1 MAWVLRIRAS
11 AQDVDLLS
19 SVLWTFGPSGIAE
32 LPSDELTE
40 LIAGYSSEADA
51 ARALD
56 ALADLALETAG
67 LDTGVFEA
75 TVSVERAVDEWDGPP
90 ANEVAFGRPGEPQHH
105 IVIESGHAF
114 GHGNHP
120 TTALVLELASA
131 AIGPGARVLDVG
143 TGTGV
148 LAIAAV
154 RLGADTVLAVD
165 NDPAA
170 LLVAAANITANAIN
184 VDVIRLSDAL
194 GEAEELRFD
203 VVLANLLLADLGPL
217 APTVQHRLAAGG
229 TLIVSG
235 CLVDQQDAVEA
246 LFGAASHRIERDG
259 WLGLVFVSPTEH
271 ADPNVS

>member
-11 AQDVDLLS
+11 TQDVDLLS

-56 ALADLALETAG
+56 ALADLALETSG
-67 LDTGVFEA
+67 RDTGAFEA
-75 TVSVERAVDEWDGPP
+75 TISIENPVDEWSGPP
-90 ANEVAFGRPGEPQHH
+90 VNEVVFGRGGGSQHRV
-105 IVIESGHAF
+105 VIESGHAF

-120 TTALVLELASA
+120 TTALVLELAAA
-131 AIGPGARVLDVG
+131 AIEPGDRVLDVG

-148 LAIAAV
+148 LAIAAA
-154 RLGADTVLAVD
+154 RLGAGSVVAVD

-170 LLVAAANITANAIN
+170 LLVAAANVAANGPN
-184 VDVIRLSDAL
+184 RDVVRLSDAL
-194 GEAEELRFD
+194 GDEELRFD

-217 APTVQHRLAAGG
+217 APTVQRRVAPGG

-235 CLVDQQDAVEA
+235 CLVGQQDAVEA
-246 LFGAASHRIERDG
+246 LFGAASHRVERDG
-259 WLGLVFVSPTEH
+259 WLGLVFAAPNTH
-271 ADPNVS
+271 ADPNVA